1 VAVCTERLSARQLSA
16 WAFLPVFPDR
26 CEVLPGLTVLA
37 DETIQLRRLEAAR
50 QQDSNGL
57 IAGEALFP
65 LDNGRS
71 VVNGTSRKHKG
82 SKHP

>member
-1 VAVCTERLSARQLSA
+1 M
-16 WAFLPVFPDR
+16 AFLPVFPDR

-37 DETIQLRRLEAAR
+37 DEAIQLRRLEAGR

-57 IAGEALFP
+57 VAGEALFP
-65 LDNGRS
+65 VDIGRS
-71 VVNGTSRKHKG
+71 VADGTSRNHKG